1 LSYSVRLLPD
11 AEFDLARLVGFLV
24 EKSPRA
30 AERAGAA
37 IERGILSLAEFPE
50 RGRRAAEDDLR
61 ELVIAFSRRAYVV
74 QYRIERDTVRVT
86 HIFHS
91 LERR

>member
-24 EKSPRA
+24 NKSPRA
-30 AERAGAA
+30 AERAGVG
-37 IERGILSLAEFPE
+37 IERGILSLADFPE

-61 ELVIAFSRRAYVV
+61 ELVIAFSRRAYIV
-74 QYRIERDTVRVT
+74 QYRIEHDTVRVT